1 MLHRGGWLALA
12 VLAFGCD
19 ALLDLDRFESTGS
32 GGSGGENTGG
42 ATSTGGT
49 GGEGGKPPSPG
60 CESTAPWTMRLGY
73 DGDDLEVQSLAVTPD
88 CGAVVV
94 IRARGDLGAL
104 DAGLITNKFDNQTV
118 ALRILRL
125 ESTGSVRWRRLLYST
140 EANGQPQMGAGSLI
154 SRTNDDGDLV
164 WELAGWGYG
173 EIRLDGGPAISVSD
187 ARMGYVATFHDAPEN
202 TAERLG
208 SLRAIVLGG
217 SDEYVRVRTVD
228 DDRELIS
235 GNFSGTLTFEGFPGP
250 ELTSQAG
257 QFRQGFLGV
266 LDDDPNNR
274 GSLRAR
280 ALAIGDEVR
289 IQRAIW
295 SGENVF
301 LIGDFLDLVSLGNVS
316 LTHPTAGTAQ
326 DSRSAFIVRLD
337 TSNPDPNAW
346 SGDKAQVLAA
356 NGRIWVQ
363 DAFRDGDS
371 IRVLLAVNGT
381 PSNTTDYPTAM
392 GGELVVADYAIPDL
406 TLATVRHF
414 PNTRSTLG
422 TNFPPAGLVGPKF
435 IRVREQTLIAGA
447 FASSLNYGPTPTT
460 SGANDEDG
468 FLISIDG
475 TSDPL
480 MRFYQDPTG
489 QEVVEAVAGNDE
501 TVYTAV
507 TFSGNMLDL
516 GENLIQPFSP
526 TSPGPNTGRHVLIE
540 RIVLP

>member
-1 MLHRGGWLALA
+1 MLHRGGWLVLTLFA
-12 VLAFGCD
+12 VGCV
-19 ALLDLDRFESTGS
+19 LDLDRFDSRGS
-32 GGSGGENTGG
+32 GGGGADNVGG
-42 ATSTGGT
+42 ATSAGGT
-49 GGEGGKPPSPG
+49 GGEGGRAPTPG
-60 CESTAPWTMRLGY
+60 CDSDTPWTMRLGY
-73 DGDDLEVQSLAVTPD
+73 DSDDIEVQSLAVTPD

-94 IRARGDLGAL
+94 IRSRGNLGAL
-104 DAGLITNKFDNQTV
+104 DAGFIAMKYDEQTV

-140 EANGQPQMGAGSLI
+140 ESNGQPQMGAGSLFA
-154 SRTNDDGDLV
+154 RTNTDGDLV

-187 ARMGYVATFHDAPEN
+187 AKMGYVATFHDAPEN
-202 TAERLG
+202 AAERLG
-208 SLRAIVLGG
+208 SLRTIVRGA
-217 SDEYVRVRTVD
+217 SDEHVRVRTVD
-228 DDRELIS
+228 ADRELIS
-235 GNFSGTLTFEGFPGP
+235 GNFSGTLTFEGFASP

-266 LDDDPNNR
+266 LDDDPNNG

-295 SGENVF
+295 SGETVY

-316 LTHPTAGTAQ
+316 VTHPTAGTAQ

-346 SGDKAQVLAA
+346 SGDKAQVLASD
-356 NGRIWVQ
+356 GRIWVQ
-363 DAFRDGDS
+363 DAFRDGDK

-392 GGELVVADYAIPDL
+392 GGELVVADYAISNL
-406 TLATVRHF
+406 TLEAIRHF

-435 IRVREQTLIAGA
+435 IRVRDQTLIAGA
-447 FASSLNYGPTPTT
+447 FASSLNYGPVPTT

-489 QEVVEAVAGNDE
+489 REIVEAVAGNDE

-507 TFSGNMLDL
+507 TFSGNSLDL
-516 GENLIQPFSP
+516 GDNLIQPFSP